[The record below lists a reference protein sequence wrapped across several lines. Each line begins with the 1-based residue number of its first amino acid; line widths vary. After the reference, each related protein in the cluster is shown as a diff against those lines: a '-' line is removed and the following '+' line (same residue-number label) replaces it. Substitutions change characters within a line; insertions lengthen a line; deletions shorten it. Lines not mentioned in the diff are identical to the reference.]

1 MLNIH
6 RPRTL
11 QAFAANLVLGLSL
24 TCMPGAHAAPES
36 NPPQPNE
43 ENDFSSFTSQPFAR
57 YVLTEPAQSPTA
69 GNKQAVT
76 KNYGPCTLYPRN
88 VHVRTGKPSEGKVI
102 GFKPVTKCEHAVESI
117 RHESRLKYKY
127 YLWFRDAP
135 LAGGVPT
142 VAQNRGVARLEQKNI
157 EFKCNGDVDTDF
169 VGNTAGTIVS
179 GGRTYRAEVNT
190 EVFREA
196 CKV

>member
-1 MLNIH
+1 MFNLH
-6 RPRTL
+6 RLPGFQAVAATVVLCL
-11 QAFAANLVLGLSL
+11 QFTILPAAQADPTVDL
-24 TCMPGAHAAPES
+24 APEDIGDT
-36 NPPQPNE
+36 PAAI
-43 ENDFSSFTSQPFAR
+43 TSQPFAR
-57 YVLTEPAQSPTA
+57 YVLEEPVQSPNS
-69 GNKQAVT
+69 GNKQAVS
-76 KNYGPCTLYPRN
+76 KSYGPCTLYPRN

-102 GFKPVTKCEHAVESI
+102 GFKPVTQCEHAVESI

-142 VAQNRGVARLEQKNI
+142 VSQNRGVARLEQKNI
-157 EFKCNGDVDTDF
+157 EFKCNGDVDTNF

-179 GGRTYRAEVNT
+179 GGRTYGAEVNT
-190 EVFREA
+190 KIFREA